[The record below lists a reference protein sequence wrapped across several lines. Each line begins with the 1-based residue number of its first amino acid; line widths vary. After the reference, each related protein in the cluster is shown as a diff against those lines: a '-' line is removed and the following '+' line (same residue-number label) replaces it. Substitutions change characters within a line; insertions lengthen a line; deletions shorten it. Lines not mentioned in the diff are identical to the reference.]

1 MDAAVKACL
10 YLGTLGLLGPGVYQQ
25 FVASTS
31 ERRYR
36 WVIVGGFLLVVVG
49 SVLNLSL
56 TVMNVL
62 GRFDANFI
70 WQYAN
75 STRHGSMTYLRLG
88 LALVIC
94 VIALTPRWRGKGIVF
109 NLAALGFFA
118 SFAALSHAVSM
129 RGNVALVFDLIH
141 MTAATLW
148 VSAVVFSAL
157 SRATPQSLQRVSG
170 IGLGSVVL
178 LIGTGLY
185 ATLLHVNTFALL
197 VGSSY
202 GRVLLLK
209 LILFTVI
216 LLLAALN
223 RWYFL
228 PRLLVRETNFR
239 RILFVEASLLVSVL
253 LVTGLLTMTA
263 PPNM

>member
-1 MDAAVKACL
+1 MDATVKACL

-31 ERRYR
+31 ERRFR
-36 WVIVGGFLLVVVG
+36 PFIIVGFLLVVVG
-49 SVLNLSL
+49 SVLNVSL

-88 LALVIC
+88 LALVILF
-94 VIALTPRWRGKGIVF
+94 IALTPKWDGKGGVF
-109 NLAALGFFA
+109 SLAALGFFA
-118 SFAALSHAVSM
+118 TFAALSHAVSM
-129 RGNVALVFDLIH
+129 QGNVALALALVH

-148 VSAVVFSAL
+148 VAAVGFSAL
-157 SRATPQSLQRVSG
+157 SVVTSENLQRVSA
-170 IGLGSVVL
+170 IGLVSVVL

-185 ATLLHVNTFALL
+185 ATLLHVNTFSLL
-197 VGSSY
+197 LGSSY

-228 PRLLVRETNFR
+228 PGLLGRETNFR
-239 RILFVEASLLVSVL
+239 RILFVEASLLVIVL